1 MKVASVRDFK
11 TKATKYLNDPEEV
24 VVTRH
29 GKPIAILTHVKP
41 KSVASALLEMRAIL
55 KSSGIT
61 KKEML
66 QALEEAR
73 KEVYHR

>member
-11 TKATKYLNDPEEV
+11 NNATQFLNNPEEV

-29 GKPIAILTHVKP
+29 GKPIALLTHVQP
-41 KSVASALLEMRAIL
+41 HSPASTLLELRSIL
-55 KSSGIT
+55 KSSGVT

-66 QALEEAR
+66 QMLKDVR
-73 KEVYHR
+73 KEVYDR